1 MKNKEIDG
9 KNMDNKSNDLNLRYK
24 KRKYLILGILISIP
38 LWILFLF
45 LPILIILAIPFLI
58 IIIYNSKIADT
69 KYILIGFLIGSIGI
83 PLLLFGGCM
92 FTIYVGNIDMLLH

>member
-1 MKNKEIDG
+1 MKNKEIDR
-9 KNMDNKSNDLNLRYK
+9 KNIDNKSNDLNLRYK

-38 LWILFLF
+38 LWISFLF
-45 LPILIILAIPFLI
+45 LPILIVLAIPFLI
-58 IIIYNSKIADT
+58 IIIYNRADT

-92 FTIYVGNIDMLLH
+92 FTIYVGNIDMLPH